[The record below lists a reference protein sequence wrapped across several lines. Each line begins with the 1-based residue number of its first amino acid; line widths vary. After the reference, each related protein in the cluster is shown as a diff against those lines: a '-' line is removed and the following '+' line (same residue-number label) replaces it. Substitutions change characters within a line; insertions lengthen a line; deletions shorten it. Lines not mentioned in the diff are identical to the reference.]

1 MVCPASP
8 YTRTVTVN
16 TVTDT
21 INGMD
26 FFVKGDHVANVS
38 VTVTATTHRPGFSNC
53 AANLY
58 LANASFNDALNV
70 VAKLVK
76 PSTFVYNSF
85 NVPPTT
91 VNGDTAIWNIGT
103 LASQATRL
111 LSATV
116 TVPPNTPLQ
125 TPFTYEGY
133 VTTSS
138 PENNGY
144 DNMGTFND
152 IVRGSYDPNDKQV
165 WTAQGLN
172 ADGFILA
179 TDTLLRYL
187 IRFQNTGTD
196 TAFNISVADQI
207 DTELDISSLK
217 VEAASN
223 NYQIQFLDS
232 SGHDLKFL
240 FPNILLPDSNT
251 NEVASHGFI
260 QYSVKLNAGLPEGTL
275 ISNRADIYFDF
286 NQPVLTN
293 TVHSRICAMLGT
305 AFTTT
310 SNGLQVSF
318 TAPAAGNPTT
328 WLWDFGDGG
337 TSTVA
342 QPSHTFS
349 ANGVYPVCLTIGN
362 ACGRSETIC
371 MNLYLGVTATS
382 QSLDALQRFSV
393 SPNPAAENVQIE
405 VLADRLR
412 DALFTLRDVQGKVL
426 DQWNVNAIFGK
437 YVKQLS
443 VGNLAPGL
451 YFLNL
456 HSLEAQYT
464 VKLMVE

>member
-1 MVCPASP
+1 
-8 YTRTVTVN
+8 
-16 TVTDT
+16 
-21 INGMD
+21 
-26 FFVKGDHVANVS
+26 
-38 VTVTATTHRPGFSNC
+38 
-53 AANLY
+53 
-58 LANASFNDALNV
+58 
-70 VAKLVK
+70 
-76 PSTFVYNSF
+76 
-85 NVPPTT
+85 
-91 VNGDTAIWNIGT
+91 
-103 LASQATRL
+103 
-111 LSATV
+111 
-116 TVPPNTPLQ
+116 
-125 TPFTYEGY
+125 
-133 VTTSS
+133 
-138 PENNGY
+138 
-144 DNMGTFND
+144 
-152 IVRGSYDPNDKQV
+152 
-165 WTAQGLN
+165 
-172 ADGFILA
+172 
-179 TDTLLRYL
+179 
-187 IRFQNTGTD
+187 
-196 TAFNISVADQI
+196 
-207 DTELDISSLK
+207 
-217 VEAASN
+217 
-223 NYQIQFLDS
+223 
-232 SGHDLKFL
+232 LKFL

-293 TVHSRICAMLGT
+293 TVHSRICAMLGM
-305 AFTTT
+305 AFTTS

-328 WLWDFGDGG
+328 WQWDFGDGG

-371 MNLYLGVTATS
+371 MNLYLGITATS
-382 QSLDALQRFSV
+382 QSQDALERFSV

-412 DALFTLRDVQGKVL
+412 EAVFTLRDVQGKLV